1 MVDLIKGTIDA
12 LIWAAFLLWPFVLV
26 ALVAWLIYRRIRRKP
41 APPPPN
47 TTPPGTG
54 ADNNP

>member
-1 MVDLIKGTIDA
+1 MVDLIKGTVDA

-26 ALVAWLIYRRIRRKP
+26 ALIAWLVYRRIRRKP
-41 APPPPN
+41 TLPPPPG
-47 TTPPGTG
+47 PG